1 MKLIAV
7 EADFAAAD
15 LDAAMTLFAE
25 QADIVR
31 EMAGCAHYELYRKP
45 SDDGVAILQHWE
57 TMAQFE
63 AYRASETF
71 AGLAAGLRPLMT
83 KPPVTT
89 VAEVDTV

>member
-1 MKLIAV
+1 MKLITV
-7 EADFAAAD
+7 EADFAPAD
-15 LDAAMTLFAE
+15 LDAAMTLFAG
-25 QADIVR
+25 QADTVR
-31 EMAGCAHYELYRKP
+31 AMAGCSHYALYRKP

-71 AGLAAGLRPLMT
+71 AGLGAGLRPLMT
-83 KPPVTT
+83 KPPVTI